1 MIATTP
7 ASHRPYTLSW
17 WNHFVWHCPY
27 YSKPGWCPTGMRL
40 GGPRRIA
47 LERVDKQI
55 HWNVVGPNFRD
66 IHLNLDEVVGI
77 TIAETDEVAERMHTI
92 NTVLDRHPP
101 LSPP

>member
-1 MIATTP
+1 MDP
-7 ASHRPYTLSW
+7 VASPLNAWTSRST
-17 WNHFVWHCPY
+17 
-27 YSKPGWCPTGMRL
+27 R
-40 GGPRRIA
+40 
-47 LERVDKQI
+47 
-55 HWNVVGPNFRD
+55 WNVVGPNFRD